1 MAYSL
6 ILPVKIAAQNIDS
19 LNRSAVCAVDVENG
33 FVGYFSAKS
42 TTAGEGEVWT
52 FTAPITGKLTN
63 NWMVYEPEVVL
74 TDEKYKGIDADPR
87 NFIIPDGEIFSVF
100 LPRIGDLILMSED
113 AVTGTKGANT
123 FVVSTNTATQLTWT
137 TAAVTGLSLKLI
149 ETSYISIGTGG
160 IDTQRIVMYLF
171 ECQAV

>member
-123 FVVSTNTATQLTWT
+123 FVVSTNTATQLTW
-137 TAAVTGLSLKLI
+137 AVGAVTGLSLKLI
-149 ETSYISIGTGG
+149 ETSYISLGLGDISPG
-160 IDTQRIVMYLF
+160 RITAYLF
-171 ECQAV
+171 EVVAV